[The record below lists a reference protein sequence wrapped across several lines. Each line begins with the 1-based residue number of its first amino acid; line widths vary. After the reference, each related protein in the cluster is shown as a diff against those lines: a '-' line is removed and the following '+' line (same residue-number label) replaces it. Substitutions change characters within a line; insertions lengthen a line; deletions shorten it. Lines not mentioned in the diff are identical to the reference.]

1 MAKFKYRMQNV
12 LRVKEKIEEQ
22 VKQEFSMAQNAYRE
36 EEEKL
41 EALHERKNRYLI
53 EGQELRKKTLHVRE
67 IQENK
72 AALIQMDLY
81 INEQIDVLE
90 KAKKVLDEAQ
100 ERLVVA
106 MQERKTHEILK
117 EAEFEEYKKEERAK
131 ESMEIDELVSYVYGK
146 KGE

>member
-1 MAKFKYRMQNV
+1 MQNV
-12 LRVKEKIEEQ
+12 LRVKEKLEEQ
-22 VKQEFSMAQNAYRE
+22 VKMEFSMAQNAYRT

-41 EALHERKNRYLI
+41 EALYERKNRYLL
-53 EGQELRKKTLHVRE
+53 EGQELRRKTLHVRE

-81 INEQIDVLE
+81 INDQIDVLE
-90 KAKKVLDEAQ
+90 KARQALVEVQ
-100 ERLVVA
+100 ERLVLA

>member
-1 MAKFKYRMQNV
+1 MQNV
-12 LRVKEKIEEQ
+12 LRVKEKLEEQ
-22 VKQEFSMAQNAYRE
+22 VKMEFSMAQNAYRT

-41 EALHERKNRYLI
+41 EALYERKNRYLL
-53 EGQELRKKTLHVRE
+53 EGQELRRKTLHVRE

-81 INEQIDVLE
+81 INDQIDVLE
-90 KAKKVLDEAQ
+90 KARQALEEVQ
-100 ERLVVA
+100 ERLVLA

>member
-12 LRVKEKIEEQ
+12 LRVKEKLEEQ
-22 VKQEFSMAQNAYRE
+22 VKMEFSMAQNAYRT

-41 EALHERKNRYLI
+41 EALYERKNRYLL

-72 AALIQMDLY
+72 AALIQMNLY
-81 INEQIDVLE
+81 INDQIDVLE
-90 KAKKVLDEAQ
+90 KARQALEEVQ
-100 ERLVVA
+100 ERLVLA

>member
-1 MAKFKYRMQNV
+1 MPEKSITWRKDQ
-12 LRVKEKIEEQ
+12 LRQ
-22 VKQEFSMAQNAYRE
+22 
-36 EEEKL
+36 
-41 EALHERKNRYLI
+41 
-53 EGQELRKKTLHVRE
+53 KTLHVRE

-81 INEQIDVLE
+81 INDQIDVLH
-90 KAKKVLDEAQ
+90 KAKEELDRIQ
-100 ERLVVA
+100 ERLVTA

-131 ESMEIDELVSYVYGK
+131 ESMEIDELVSYIYGK